1 MCFEDGSRTLDTIH
15 QESVDLLT
23 RELRNLNFDLGYRVI
38 SNGIRCLPVQDVET
52 TLYAHHVSHHVG
64 LEVHD
69 YSTVPRGQPLKKGN
83 CITIEPG
90 LYIPDD
96 DKWPKH
102 FRGMGIRIEDCVVVG
117 AQKGLETILTV
128 DAVKEIVDIE
138 ALQKQ

>member
-23 RELRNLNFDLGYRVI
+23 RELRNLNFDLGLRV
-38 SNGIRCLPVQDVET
+38 SSHRRRRLRVQDVER

-64 LEVHD
+64 VEVHD
-69 YSTVPRGQPLKKGN
+69 CSTLPRGEPLKRGN

-96 DKWPKH
+96 EKWPKH

-117 AQKGLETILTV
+117 DQKGMETILSV

-138 ALQKQ
+138 ALRE